1 MAQRKLRD
9 ILRLTQE
16 LQASNYGLT
25 YEQIRDRL
33 GEKGHRPTLR
43 TVQRMIETLRIDM
56 DVDVKEC
63 VLDGDHHLLKRF
75 RIDNLPSSV
84 LTLDKSETA
93 EIKRHIATLPDG
105 LLSQAL
111 TKVVAGAAPLSGGL
125 KATLDELIE
134 RTAHTATMEPRSII
148 SKTQMSLIETSIE
161 GRTEIKFKYR
171 SQTAKKASVR
181 AVRPLGLLYGR
192 FGYLCAATASRGAA
206 IYRLDL
212 LEDVQATNTPFEPN
226 PHFNFKSWA
235 SESFGIYH
243 GDELIKVKLRF
254 SKAVASRAAKI
265 TFHNSQVV
273 SNGRNGTLVVN
284 LKCRGHRELIWEL
297 LHPDWLGNVII
308 EEPEQLRVEYAAY
321 LERTKTTVF

>member
-16 LQASNYGLT
+16 LQASSYGLS

-56 DVDVKEC
+56 EVDVKEC

-111 TKVVAGAAPLSGGL
+111 TKVVAGAAPLSGGR

-161 GRTEIKFKYR
+161 GRTEIKFKYC
-171 SQTAKKASVR
+171 SQTAKK
-181 AVRPLGLLYGR
+181 PL
-192 FGYLCAATASRGAA
+192 
-206 IYRLDL
+206 
-212 LEDVQATNTPFEPN
+212 
-226 PHFNFKSWA
+226 
-235 SESFGIYH
+235 
-243 GDELIKVKLRF
+243 
-254 SKAVASRAAKI
+254 
-265 TFHNSQVV
+265 
-273 SNGRNGTLVVN
+273 
-284 LKCRGHRELIWEL
+284 
-297 LHPDWLGNVII
+297 
-308 EEPEQLRVEYAAY
+308 
-321 LERTKTTVF
+321 